1 MNESDSDSDSDFDP
15 MEYIEETDEE
25 EQMSLCLDD
34 IVEIDAIRFLL
45 KDNQQYLSLFNS
57 LLKIIDNNVDICYN
71 LTKNKLLKK

>member
-45 KDNQQYLSLFNS
+45 KDNQHYLSLFNS